1 MMYHIMQVSK
11 IQIGAPMA
19 DGTKLGPVVSQ
30 AQQQKVLG
38 FIDRARASGV
48 KVCCNNTTAS
58 TTLIL
63 EHTSEHCIQGRY
75 SVCMMCTVTVMHL

>member
-1 MMYHIMQVSK
+1 MIYYYMQVSK

-19 DGTKLGPVVSQ
+19 DGTKLGPLVSQ

-48 KVCCNNTTAS
+48 KV
-58 TTLIL
+58 
-63 EHTSEHCIQGRY
+63 
-75 SVCMMCTVTVMHL
+75 